1 MIEAA
6 APVEPTSVVSEPV
19 TVAKENSGSEPW
31 SPKRAIFG
39 DTDPALIEPPAVRVV
54 PEPLLVNDDLR
65 ESSSKYGGR
74 TEQLPPAHSFLIPA
88 DQVPDAEKSAGDEP
102 GWNGDREVLQA
113 KARVEEES
121 ERIPTGPLPNREA
134 LSEIPFLSPPP
145 EFHQAAVQ
153 SASAGNAEMIDEI
166 VRKVLERI
174 EPQLHELLS
183 KDLLKP
189 IVENILQNGNRK
201 SDH

>member
-1 MIEAA
+1 MEESPLA
-6 APVEPTSVVSEPV
+6 EPTSVASDAV
-19 TVAKENSGSEPW
+19 TVVKENSGSEQW
-31 SPKRAIFG
+31 SPSKRTIFG
-39 DTDPALIEPPAVRVV
+39 NTDPALIEPPAVRVV
-54 PEPLLVNDDLR
+54 PEPLLVNDDLL

-88 DQVPDAEKSAGDEP
+88 VQAPDAEKSAADQP
-102 GWNGDREVLQA
+102 GRNGRDVLHA
-113 KARVEEES
+113 EIRVEEES
-121 ERIPTGPLPNREA
+121 ERIPTGPLPSREA

-153 SASAGNAEMIDEI
+153 SASAGNAELVDAI

-201 SDH
+201 TDH